1 MNEKMAVMVNGKVT
15 MGNGINFMEDTVE
28 ESWEWND
35 GMVCS
40 DGFNGDVTGNNSI
53 VIVCVCVYQENGC
66 YQRGWQLL
74 ALWYY
79 CTTEEQVNRLH
90 E

>member
-40 DGFNGDVTGNNSI
+40 DGFNGDVSGTNSI
-53 VIVCVCVYQENGC
+53 VMVCVCVSREWMLSERVAAAC
-66 YQRGWQLL
+66 IMVLL
-74 ALWYY
+74 H
-79 CTTEEQVNRLH
+79 NRRTG
-90 E
+90 